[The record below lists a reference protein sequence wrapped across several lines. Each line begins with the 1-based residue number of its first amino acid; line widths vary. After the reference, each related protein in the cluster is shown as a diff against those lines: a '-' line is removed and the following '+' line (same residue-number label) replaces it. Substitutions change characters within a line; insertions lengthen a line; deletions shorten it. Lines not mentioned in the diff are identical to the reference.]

1 MFSKNNFKIL
11 KRYYMTYIYNF
22 ALANDSKPP
31 KSARTQ
37 HQTSIGDAQRVI
49 YHFTKFHGK
58 VSNADTVFT

>member
-1 MFSKNNFKIL
+1 
-11 KRYYMTYIYNF
+11 MTYIYNF

-37 HQTSIGDAQRVI
+37 HQTSIDDAQRVI
-49 YHFTKFHGK
+49 YHFIKFHGK